1 MSTTPESPNPLGQP
15 LAWDLVA
22 DGYMEELVPVFE
34 RFAVRALDLAS
45 VGPGTR
51 VLDVA
56 AGPGT
61 LALVAAERGAEVTAV
76 DFSPGM
82 IERLRGRAAANGVAT
97 VRAVVGDGQALELPD
112 AAFDAAFS
120 MFGVIFFPDRARG
133 LREMTRVLA
142 TGGRAVVSSWPPL
155 DRAPILATVFG
166 SLRAHLPGFPL
177 AGGRPPLGDPA
188 EIRAELGA
196 AGLND
201 VQVEEVTVAHE
212 FASMHD
218 AWTSIARST
227 APLALL
233 RRRLGA
239 DASRELEGKI
249 LQDLVARF
257 GSGPVPFDAVA
268 YLASGRRAH

>member
-97 VRAVVGDGQALELPD
+97 VRA
-112 AAFDAAFS
+112 
-120 MFGVIFFPDRARG
+120 R
-133 LREMTRVLA
+133 
-142 TGGRAVVSSWPPL
+142 SS
-155 DRAPILATVFG
+155 ATVRH
-166 SLRAHLPGFPL
+166 SSCRTP
-177 AGGRPPLGDPA
+177 
-188 EIRAELGA
+188 
-196 AGLND
+196 
-201 VQVEEVTVAHE
+201 
-212 FASMHD
+212 
-218 AWTSIARST
+218 RST
-227 APLALL
+227 PPSPCSASSSSRIAP
-233 RRRLGA
+233 GA
-239 DASRELEGKI
+239 SER
-249 LQDLVARF
+249 
-257 GSGPVPFDAVA
+257 
-268 YLASGRRAH
+268 